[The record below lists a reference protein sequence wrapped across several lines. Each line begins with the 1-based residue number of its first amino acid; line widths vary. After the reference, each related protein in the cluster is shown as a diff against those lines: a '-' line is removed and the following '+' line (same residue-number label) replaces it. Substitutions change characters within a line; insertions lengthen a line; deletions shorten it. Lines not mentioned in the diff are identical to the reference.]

1 MSPGA
6 MSRRAIRVVV
16 MLSVVAAAAC
26 APPAW
31 CTFSIVAYDS
41 VTQELGVA
49 VHSRAFSVGMAVP
62 WAEAGVGGIATQAST
77 NESFGPMGLAMLRSG
92 KPAPEVM
99 RTLLAADSGSA
110 HRQLGIVDARG
121 RSANF
126 TGKLCSDWAGGL
138 TGPGYAIDRKST
150 RLNSSHRTI

>member
-1 MSPGA
+1 MGPGA
-6 MSRRAIRVVV
+6 MSRRAIRVVA

-49 VHSRAFSVGMAVP
+49 VQSRAFSVGMAVP

-99 RTLLAADSGSA
+99 RALLDSDSGSVP
-110 HRQLGIVDARG
+110 RQVGVVVGQGARAAPPVEHCP
-121 RSANF
+121 S
-126 TGKLCSDWAGGL
+126 
-138 TGPGYAIDRKST
+138 
-150 RLNSSHRTI
+150 